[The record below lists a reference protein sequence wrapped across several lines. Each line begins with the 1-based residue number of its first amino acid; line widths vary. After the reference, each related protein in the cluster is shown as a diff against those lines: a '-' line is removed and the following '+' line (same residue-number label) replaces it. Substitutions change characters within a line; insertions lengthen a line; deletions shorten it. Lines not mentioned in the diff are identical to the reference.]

1 MMITRLFAGFMAV
14 LLIGPPALA
23 VELPGPLV
31 STEWLAEHQ
40 DEVLVIDVRNDD
52 TSYFESGH
60 IMGAVQ
66 LDFRKA
72 RGLQTEEGVE
82 LDSMNL
88 SAADFTALMQSVG
101 LDKGEPVVLTHR
113 GRGADDVG
121 YAAYVYWQLKYYG
134 HDNVA
139 LLDGGTDRWISEDRE
154 FWGEEEDTEPGHFEA
169 GTPRGELLAETADV
183 KRMVEDEAAD
193 ILDARF
199 FSFYVGMD
207 KRDGVPK
214 AGHIPTATIF
224 PFDSNLDADG
234 GFRPTEQLATAAAAV
249 GLSAE
254 RPVTTY
260 CNSGHVSA
268 ISWFVLKELL
278 GYREVTLYDGSMQA
292 WAKHDL
298 PTETTLR

>member
-1 MMITRLFAGFMAV
+1 MINKFFAGSIAM
-14 LLIGPPALA
+14 LLTALPVLA

-40 DEVLVIDVRNDD
+40 DDVLVVDVRNDD

-60 IMGAVQ
+60 ILGAIP

-72 RGLQTEEGVE
+72 RGLQTEDGIE

-101 LDKGEPVVLTHR
+101 LDKGKPVVLTHR

-154 FWGEEEDTEPGHFEA
+154 YWGEEEDAEPGDFQA
-169 GTPRGELLAETADV
+169 ADPRRELLAETADV
-183 KRMVEDEAAD
+183 RQMVEDENAD

-207 KRDGVPK
+207 KRDNIAK

-224 PFDSNLDADG
+224 PFDANFDSSG
-234 GFRPTEQLATAAAAV
+234 GFRSIDQLTAAATAV
-249 GLSAE
+249 GLSAQ

-278 GYREVTLYDGSMQA
+278 GYQNVTLYDGSMQA

-298 PTETTLR
+298 PTETALK